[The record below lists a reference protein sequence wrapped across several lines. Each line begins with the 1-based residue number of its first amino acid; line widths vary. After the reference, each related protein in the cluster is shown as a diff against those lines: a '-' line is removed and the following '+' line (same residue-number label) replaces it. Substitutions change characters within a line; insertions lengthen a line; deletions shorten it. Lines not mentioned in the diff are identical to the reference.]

1 MHIQERKEALCEKQ
15 FELYTW
21 YIKGMLTRSQY
32 LALIKPLDIE
42 IDALEMTI
50 YYRYLQKNNI
60 IRQLDEIKNTKRDEK
75 NTCTVEST

>member
-1 MHIQERKEALCEKQ
+1 MHIQERKEALYEKQ
-15 FELYTW
+15 FALYTW
-21 YIKGMLTRSQY
+21 YIKGALNRSQY

-60 IRQLDEIKNTKRDEK
+60 RRQLDEIKNTKRDEK
-75 NTCTVEST
+75 NTRTIEGT